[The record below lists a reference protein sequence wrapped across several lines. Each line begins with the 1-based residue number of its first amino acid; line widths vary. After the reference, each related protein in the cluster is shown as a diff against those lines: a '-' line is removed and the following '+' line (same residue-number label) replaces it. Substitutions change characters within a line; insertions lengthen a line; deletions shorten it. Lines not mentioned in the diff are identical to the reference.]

1 MLRKVDHMKCLL
13 FSVKYGGSSTLMSAV
28 NSSPL
33 GKEMKVLLVIIT
45 MISEVSFVSK
55 SLL

>member
-1 MLRKVDHMKCLL
+1 MKCLL

-45 MISEVSFVSK
+45 MISDVSFVNK